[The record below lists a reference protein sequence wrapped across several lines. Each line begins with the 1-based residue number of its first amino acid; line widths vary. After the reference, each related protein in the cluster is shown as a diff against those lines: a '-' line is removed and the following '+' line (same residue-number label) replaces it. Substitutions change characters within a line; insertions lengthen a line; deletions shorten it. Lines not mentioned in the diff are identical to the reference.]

1 MINIMKFIKQNKKG
15 QSLVEFALV
24 IPIFLSLIL
33 GMLEFGW
40 IFNGQI
46 TLTSAAREGAR
57 VAVVYDTEAAA
68 RVPVQTAVERS
79 SGVSSLREITA
90 VTKFP
95 TIMDE
100 GTDGVNNAKVTVTA
114 KIDPIVGLFFH
125 EPVNLTASAIMRL
138 E

>member
-1 MINIMKFIKQNKKG
+1 MKLMKYLKLNEKG

-24 IPIFLSLIL
+24 MPIFLSLIL

-57 VAVVYDTEAAA
+57 VAVVYDTAAA
-68 RVPVQTAVERS
+68 ASTPVQTAVQSS
-79 SGVSSLREITA
+79 SGVSSLRNITA
-90 VTKFP
+90 VTTFP
-95 TIMDE
+95 TIME
-100 GTDGVNNAKVTVTA
+100 TGPDGVNNAKVTVTA
-114 KIDPIVGLFFH
+114 KIDPLVGLFVH
-125 EPVNLTASAIMRL
+125 GPVNLSATAIMRL